1 MKYKDM
7 TDEQKEAFRG
17 FLLMALTVKT
27 QEEKAY
33 TDQFFRLLMLGN
45 GTGIGGNVHGRIG
58 PECSKN
64 RAAQNAYDCFSH
76 RGFYRSIGLFS
87 ANERS
92 QRGNK

>member
-17 FLLMALTVKT
+17 FFLMALTVKT

-45 GTGIGGNVHGRIG
+45 GTGIALLATFMGALVD
-58 PECSKN
+58 
-64 RAAQNAYDCFSH
+64 A
-76 RGFYRSIGLFS
+76 
-87 ANERS
+87 
-92 QRGNK
+92 